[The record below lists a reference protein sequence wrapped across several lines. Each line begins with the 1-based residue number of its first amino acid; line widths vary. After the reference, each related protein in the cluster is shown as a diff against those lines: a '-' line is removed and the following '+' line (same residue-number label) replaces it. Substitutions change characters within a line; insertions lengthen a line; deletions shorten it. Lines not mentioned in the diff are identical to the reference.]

1 MGPGLTIQGA
11 TLPMTLL
18 PHHFEQSMVVNA
30 QSFAALTQ
38 TGAVELQ
45 IVTAYEQ
52 TEHIHTLV
60 ELADGQRKSQTKH
73 VRCGW
78 LCFDV
83 SPQDSI

>member
-18 PHHFEQSMVVNA
+18 PHHCEQSMVVNA

-45 IVTAYEQ
+45 IVA
-52 TEHIHTLV
+52 
-60 ELADGQRKSQTKH
+60 A
-73 VRCGW
+73 
-78 LCFDV
+78 
-83 SPQDSI
+83 